1 MDETIMQNEAQ
12 IASLKKKAQDTANE
26 MADQVDQLQKVK
38 QRYMSVVF
46 SANLILSY
54 SQTEKKWVEHCD
66 PVVSAM
72 GLDPN
77 IAGLGASSKPSQH
90 HLLFLK
96 TYWLVTG
103 NELWIN
109 ITVELE

>member
-46 SANLILSY
+46 FCESY
-54 SQTEKKWVEHCD
+54 
-66 PVVSAM
+66 
-72 GLDPN
+72 
-77 IAGLGASSKPSQH
+77 
-90 HLLFLK
+90 LK
-96 TYWLVTG
+96 L
-103 NELWIN
+103 
-109 ITVELE
+109 